1 MKTFTRACCFGV
13 EPVDF
18 VKLTRFSRTVVEP
31 LDGFAMKKS
40 PKKPRWDGRC
50 VEYLATDA
58 REGGQHHRRSDQSE
72 ESGQVAIAAIG

>member
-31 LDGFAMKKS
+31 LDGFAIKTS
-40 PKKPRWDGRC
+40 PKKPRLDGRC
-50 VEYLATDA
+50 VEHLAADA
-58 REGGQHHRRSDQSE
+58 REAEQHHRTSDE
-72 ESGQVAIAAIG
+72 FG